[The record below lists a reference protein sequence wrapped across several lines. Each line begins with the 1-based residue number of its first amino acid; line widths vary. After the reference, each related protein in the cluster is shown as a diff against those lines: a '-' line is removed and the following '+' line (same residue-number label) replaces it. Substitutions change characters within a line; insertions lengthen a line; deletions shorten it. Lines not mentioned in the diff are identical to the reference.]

1 MDGLPVDMVEE
12 DVGQLPP
19 SLSVPNLFGL
29 INLGSQSC
37 AAWYN
42 AFVMA

>member
-12 DVGQLPP
+12 DVGQLLP
-19 SLSVPNLFGL
+19 SLSAQTQYPKVAL
-29 INLGSQSC
+29 Q
-37 AAWYN
+37 